1 MSQQQQ
7 QTAQLLEVFG
17 FLSDAQAPV
26 RRIALASL
34 LPYTTPDKPERS
46 LFMREHFIE
55 QIATMC
61 ADQEIIAH
69 DALSALIN
77 LTSSILV
84 STRLAKIPGF
94 LAGLVRM
101 IIDDKAVLSDLACM
115 LLSNLS
121 KIEQISLQLL
131 GLQVPFVMR
140 SDQPTTN
147 SDEATAGKDASDER
161 SAKVRS
167 VEEEIPALI
176 LLLEVFSRGEGKK
189 WNPNATYDFL
199 APVFANVAMLPE
211 GRAFLLA
218 TPSPDVEP
226 PLSVLISFTEHPSP
240 IRRGGVASCIKNCA
254 FQKACHPR
262 LIAPSN
268 DVKPAEGCIDIITQL
283 LLPLCGPEEF
293 DIDDLDQLPSDLQL
307 LPKDKTREP
316 DANIRMILVEA
327 LVLLASTRATRDAM
341 RKRGVYQVI
350 KVAHLAEQQQKV
362 KDPIVKLVNLLMRDE
377 ADSTAI
383 EEIEPDTARPDADT
397 VFVSAEGQEVRP
409 QFTDPEPAP
418 PQFEPAE
425 TKVPEA
431 QPQQKVE
438 EDEEE
443 MLLEV

>member
-1 MSQQQQ
+1 MSHQQQ

-77 LTSSILV
+77 LTSSIIV
-84 STRLAKIPGF
+84 STRLAKIPGY

-101 IIDDKAVLSDLACM
+101 IIDEKAVLSELACM

-121 KIEQISLQLL
+121 KIEQISMQLL
-131 GLQVPFVMR
+131 GLHVPFVMR
-140 SDQPTTN
+140 AEQPATEDQP
-147 SDEATAGKDASDER
+147 AGGKDSSDER
-161 SAKVRS
+161 STKVRS
-167 VEEEIPALI
+167 VEEEIPALD

-218 TPSPDVEP
+218 TPSPEVEP

-268 DVKPAEGCIDIITQL
+268 DAKPAEGCIDILTQL

-293 DIDDLDQLPSDLQL
+293 DIDDLDELPTELQL
-307 LPKDKTREP
+307 LPKDKVREP

-327 LVLLASTRATRDAM
+327 LVLLASTRATRESM
-341 RKRGVYQVI
+341 RRRGVYQVI
-350 KVAHLAEQQQKV
+350 KVAHLAEKSQKV

-383 EEIEPDTARPDADT
+383 EEIEPDTARPDPDT
-397 VFVSAEGQEVRP
+397 VFVSAEGQEVR
-409 QFTDPEPAP
+409 QYTDPEPAP
-418 PQFEPAE
+418 PEFEPAE
-425 TKVPEA
+425 AKSQNE
-431 QPQQKVE
+431 QPKLIDD

>member
-17 FLSDAQAPV
+17 FLSDPQAPV

-46 LFMREHFIE
+46 LFMREHYIE

-77 LTSSILV
+77 LTSSIIV
-84 STRLAKIPGF
+84 STRIAKIPGY

-101 IIDDKAVLSDLACM
+101 IIDENAVLSDLACM

-121 KIEQISLQLL
+121 KVEQISLQLL
-131 GLQVPFVMR
+131 GLHVPFVLPSQVKDDNKDDAAATSGERAKKMR
-140 SDQPTTN
+140 T
-147 SDEATAGKDASDER
+147 
-161 SAKVRS
+161 
-167 VEEEIPALI
+167 VEDEIPALD

-218 TPSPDVEP
+218 TPSPEVEP

-240 IRRGGVASCIKNCA
+240 IRRGGVASCLKNSA

-268 DVKPAEGCIDIITQL
+268 EAKPAEGCIDILTQL

-293 DIDDLDQLPSDLQL
+293 DLDDLDQLPTDLQL
-307 LPKDKTREP
+307 LPKDKAREP
-316 DANIRMILVEA
+316 DANIRMILIEA
-327 LVLLASTRATRDAM
+327 LVLLASTRTTREAM
-341 RKRGVYQVI
+341 RNRGVYPVI
-350 KVAHLAEQQQKV
+350 KVAHLAETSPKV

-377 ADSTAI
+377 GESTAI
-383 EEIEPDTARPDADT
+383 EEIEADTVRPDADT
-397 VFVSAEGQEVRP
+397 VFISAEGTEVR
-409 QFTDPEPAP
+409 QSYTDPNPAP
-418 PQFEPAE
+418 PQFEPL
-425 TKVPEA
+425 EA
-431 QPQQKVE
+431 TQRESKALAPPQDE